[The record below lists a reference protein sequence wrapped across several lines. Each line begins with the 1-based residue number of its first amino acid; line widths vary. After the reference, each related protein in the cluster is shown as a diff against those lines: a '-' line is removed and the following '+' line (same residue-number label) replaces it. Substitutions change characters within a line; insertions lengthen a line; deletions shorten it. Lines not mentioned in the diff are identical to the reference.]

1 MAVRLGVFSCISH
14 CPELDSGSPE
24 RQSTGLDGCKIMAR
38 CPVILVF
45 VAAAVGAAAA
55 QQPPTIVQPGAP
67 GQPSRTVTAAEASD
81 LGKVRVTDADVKF
94 MQGMIHHHA
103 QAVEM
108 VDLLKSHT
116 KNADMQKLGQRIEI
130 SQRDEIKMMRHWL
143 ESHGQP
149 APDPLAHAGHDMA
162 SMPGTSMGGGDT
174 PMVPMV
180 PMMPGMLTAAQM
192 QELAAAQG
200 TDFDRLFLEGMI
212 RHHGGALTMVKDL
225 FATPAAAQDSDIF
238 AFASDVDA
246 DQRME
251 INRMSR
257 MLEELGK

>member
-1 MAVRLGVFSCISH
+1 MMVRYSLC
-14 CPELDSGSPE
+14 L
-24 RQSTGLDGCKIMAR
+24 L
-38 CPVILVF
+38 LV
-45 VAAAVGAAAA
+45 ASALAQTPA

-67 GQPSRTVTAAEASD
+67 GEPSRTITAADA
-81 LGKVRVTDADVKF
+81 KNAARVTYTDADVQF

-108 VDLLKSHT
+108 VELLK
-116 KNADMQKLGQRIEI
+116 KNTQNPEMQKLGQRIEI
-130 SQRDEIKMMRHWL
+130 SQRDEIKMMRRWL
-143 ESHGQP
+143 ETHGQQ
-149 APDPLAHAGHDMA
+149 APDPMGSAGHDMA
-162 SMPGTSMGGGDT
+162 SMPGMAMSGGGASAAASPQT
-174 PMVPMV
+174 L
-180 PMMPGMLTAAQM
+180 PMMPGMLTPDQM
-192 QELAAAQG
+192 RQLAAAHG
-200 TDFDRLFLEGMI
+200 KDFDRLFLEGMI

-225 FATPAAAQDSDIF
+225 FGTPGAAQDSDIF

>member
-1 MAVRLGVFSCISH
+1 
-14 CPELDSGSPE
+14 
-24 RQSTGLDGCKIMAR
+24 MAR
-38 CPVILVF
+38 CPVTLAILA
-45 VAAAVGAAAA
+45 VALGLTST

-67 GQPSRTVTAAEASD
+67 GQPSRNVTAAEASD
-81 LGKVRVTDADVKF
+81 VSKVGVTDADVKF

-108 VDLLKSHT
+108 VELLKSHT
-116 KNADMQKLGQRIEI
+116 QNADMQKLGQRIEI
-130 SQRDEIKMMRHWL
+130 SQKDEIKMMRHWL
-143 ESHGQP
+143 ESHGQE
-149 APDPLAHAGHDMA
+149 APDPFAHNGHDMS
-162 SMPGTSMGGGDT
+162 SMPGMSMPGSSES
-174 PMVPMV
+174 
-180 PMMPGMLTAAQM
+180 PMMPGMLTAEQM
-192 QELAAAQG
+192 RQLAAAHG

-212 RHHGGALTMVKDL
+212 RHHGGALTMVRDL
-225 FATPAAAQDSDIF
+225 FATAGAAQNGDIF

>member
-1 MAVRLGVFSCISH
+1 
-14 CPELDSGSPE
+14 
-24 RQSTGLDGCKIMAR
+24 MAR
-38 CPVILVF
+38 CPVIVLV
-45 VAAAVGAAAA
+45 VAAALGLVAG

-67 GQPSRTVTAAEASD
+67 GEPSRTITAAEASD
-81 LGKVRVTDADVKF
+81 VGKVGYTDADVKF

-108 VDLLKSHT
+108 VELLKTHT
-116 KNADMQKLGQRIEI
+116 QNPDMKKLGERIEI

-143 ESHGQP
+143 ESHGQQ
-149 APDPLAHAGHDMA
+149 APDPLATKPHDMPSMS
-162 SMPGTSMGGGDT
+162 SMPGMSDS
-174 PMVPMV
+174 
-180 PMMPGMLTAAQM
+180 PMMPGMLTAEQM
-192 QELAAAQG
+192 RQLADAHGSA
-200 TDFDRLFLEGMI
+200 FDRLFLQGMI

-225 FATPAAAQDSDIF
+225 FATAGAAQNGDIF

-251 INRMSR
+251 IDRMSR

>member
-1 MAVRLGVFSCISH
+1 
-14 CPELDSGSPE
+14 
-24 RQSTGLDGCKIMAR
+24 MAR
-38 CPVILVF
+38 CPVTLLI
-45 VAAAVGAAAA
+45 AAAA
-55 QQPPTIVQPGAP
+55 LGLASTQQPPTIVQPGAP
-67 GQPSRTVTAAEASD
+67 GAPSRTITASEASD
-81 LGKVRVTDADVKF
+81 LNRIRITDADVKF

-116 KNADMQKLGQRIEI
+116 QNPDMQKLGQRIEI

-143 ESHGQP
+143 EAHGQQ
-149 APDPLAHAGHDMA
+149 APDPLAQDSHDMS
-162 SMPGTSMGGGDT
+162 SMPGMSMGSRPDT
-174 PMVPMV
+174 
-180 PMMPGMLTAAQM
+180 PMMPGMLTADQM
-192 QELAAAQG
+192 RQLSDAHG
-200 TDFDRLFLEGMI
+200 TNFDRLFLQGMI

-225 FATPAAAQDSDIF
+225 FATAGAAQDGDIF

-251 INRMSR
+251 IDRMSR